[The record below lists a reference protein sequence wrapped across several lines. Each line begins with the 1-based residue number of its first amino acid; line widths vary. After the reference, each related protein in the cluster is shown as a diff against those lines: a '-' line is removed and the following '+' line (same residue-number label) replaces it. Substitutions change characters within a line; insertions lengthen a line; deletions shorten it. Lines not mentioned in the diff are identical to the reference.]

1 MCFPRT
7 YGGMA
12 YDRPQDICS
21 KLKVDWNIKQC
32 QTSKCAAWRDFNLM
46 LDIIFKEVLAYFVKQ
61 TTVKPRVVHHPTV
74 DCSLA

>member
-1 MCFPRT
+1 
-7 YGGMA
+7 
-12 YDRPQDICS
+12 
-21 KLKVDWNIKQC
+21 
-32 QTSKCAAWRDFNLM
+32 M